1 MNVCIRSKKDST
13 VVHGLLHEK
22 VTPLYPIKQV
32 VGQSESRYNL
42 SCNHYELRQFILATS
57 NVIEGYEDTM
67 LFTLPLVL
75 FIVMTEVSIGSFTVL
90 VLLDWRN
97 EVKRGFLVSYALIYL
112 GLTYLTYLFQQNFST
127 PALLSSYPQLDQYWT
142 RYETLPLLIF
152 FLLMIP
158 YNVLLWFDK
167 TAGVDAKRNAEKAQ
181 FEQIN
186 AEETSSEKTPVPAR
200 RFSVVRIL
208 RLLSGIGTVMAGIA
222 TLFVMAMIYRP
233 LASANLGGA
242 FTVASFFAA
251 ALALGG
257 VLTAMWLGH
266 WYLVTPAL
274 SEKPLQFATTLVLLG
289 VLAQVIFA
297 FTAGP
302 STPQT
307 SVQHPPATP
316 VITTPTTGP
325 NSHVK
330 PANVPTYTP
339 LSTDAI
345 GWVRILVSFII
356 PLVLGGLAWKLI
368 RDRSFQSAT
377 GMLYL
382 VVVCTLAGEAMARGL
397 FLVGL

>member
-1 MNVCIRSKKDST
+1 MFK
-13 VVHGLLHEK
+13 
-22 VTPLYPIKQV
+22 
-32 VGQSESRYNL
+32 
-42 SCNHYELRQFILATS
+42 FATTTAIDA
-57 NVIEGYEDTM
+57 IEGYNDTM
-67 LFTLPLVL
+67 LLTLPLVL

-90 VLLDWRN
+90 VFLDWRN

-127 PALLSSYPQLDQYWT
+127 PEQLSGYHQLDQLWT
-142 RYETLPLLIF
+142 SYETLPLLLF

-167 TAGVDAKRNAEKAQ
+167 TAGVDAKHEAEKAQ
-181 FEQIN
+181 LEHVAATEQR
-186 AEETSSEKTPVPAR
+186 AATLAR

-208 RLLSGIGTVMAGIA
+208 RLLSGIATVVAGFA
-222 TLFVMAMIYRP
+222 TLYVMAMVYRP
-233 LASANLGGA
+233 LAEANFGGI

-289 VLAQVIFA
+289 VLAQVLFA
-297 FTAGP
+297 FIAGP
-302 STPQT
+302 STAH
-307 SVQHPPATP
+307 SVSSQPATP
-316 VITTPTTGP
+316 TVITTPTTRP
-325 NSHVK
+325 DPHVK
-330 PANVPTYTP
+330 PANAPTYTP

-345 GWVRILVSFII
+345 GWVRILISFVI
-356 PLVLGGLAWKLI
+356 PLILGGLAWKLI

-382 VVVCTLAGEAMARGL
+382 VVVCTLAGEALARGL

>member
-1 MNVCIRSKKDST
+1 
-13 VVHGLLHEK
+13 
-22 VTPLYPIKQV
+22 
-32 VGQSESRYNL
+32 
-42 SCNHYELRQFILATS
+42 
-57 NVIEGYEDTM
+57 M

-181 FEQIN
+181 LEQAN
-186 AEETSSEKTPVPAR
+186 AEEMPSEKVPVPAR
-200 RFSVVRIL
+200 RFSIVRIL
-208 RLLSGIGTVMAGIA
+208 RLVSGIGTVAAGIA

-307 SVQHPPATP
+307 SVQHPPTTP
-316 VITTPTTGP
+316 VITTPTTAP
-325 NSHVK
+325 NQRVK
-330 PANVPTYTP
+330 PANAPTYTP

>member
-1 MNVCIRSKKDST
+1 M
-13 VVHGLLHEK
+13 LL
-22 VTPLYPIKQV
+22 
-32 VGQSESRYNL
+32 
-42 SCNHYELRQFILATS
+42 
-57 NVIEGYEDTM
+57 
-67 LFTLPLVL
+67 TLPLVL

-90 VLLDWRN
+90 VFLDWRN
-97 EVKRGFLVSYALIYL
+97 EVKRGFLISYALIYL

-127 PALLSSYPQLDQYWT
+127 PEQLSSYHQLDQFWT
-142 RYETLPLLIF
+142 RYETLPLLLF

-158 YNVLLWFDK
+158 YNVLLWLDK
-167 TAGVDAKRNAEKAQ
+167 TTGVDAKREAEKAQ
-181 FEQIN
+181 LEPAN
-186 AEETSSEKTPVPAR
+186 GEETITEKVKPVQH
-200 RFSVVRIL
+200 FSIVRIL
-208 RLLSGIGTVMAGIA
+208 RLLSGVGTVAAGLT

-233 LASANLGGA
+233 LASANVGGA

-289 VLAQVIFA
+289 VLAQVLFS

-302 STPQT
+302 STAAQ
-307 SVQHPPATP
+307 TP
-316 VITTPTTGP
+316 VQQPSTTPGITTPTTTP
-325 NSHVK
+325 DSHVK
-330 PANVPTYTP
+330 PANAPTYTP

-345 GWVRILVSFII
+345 SWIRILVSFII